1 MINKPR
7 TPVTKQF
14 YLKRIRKQ
22 LTQTATKNYYLALHL
37 KTIAYFIFVT
47 MPFFKFSKLSKNKGG
62 KNLKASSDGSL
73 YKVCKH
79 SLLCKLHIIMQK
91 NSITS
96 LIRPTKYINSY
107 ISHRT
112 MEDERIEM

>member
-1 MINKPR
+1 MLSRESMINKPR

-22 LTQTATKNYYLALHL
+22 LTQTATKNYYLALNL
-37 KTIAYFIFVT
+37 KTIAYFIFVI

-62 KNLKASSDGSL
+62 KTLKASSDGSL

-79 SLLCKLHIIMQK
+79 NLLCKLHIKIHDFCNKSDQIY
-91 NSITS
+91 NSIRFT
-96 LIRPTKYINSY
+96 
-107 ISHRT
+107 
-112 MEDERIEM
+112 